1 MTHKRG
7 AIAWMAKNKVAAN
20 ILMLIFL
27 IGGFYS
33 ALTIKKEVFPAF
45 DLDIVTVSIPYPG
58 ATPEEV
64 DKSIIRAVEESVQ
77 NISGIKEITSTANEG
92 SANIV
97 LEIEEGEDRQRIF
110 QEIKQ
115 EVDSISTLPLNA
127 EEPNISLNT
136 RDRRV
141 VDIAIYGAVDEIVLR
156 EYAESLRD
164 RLLLN
169 SSISKA
175 ELDDVK
181 GYEVKI
187 SFDNSNIEKYGL
199 SLKEIANKIEKEA
212 VELSGGTIKSK
223 GGEILLRV
231 DERRDFAKEFENIVI
246 KKSSNGSVL
255 YLSDIAT
262 VEDGFDESDIATTY
276 NGKNAIDIN
285 IYRSGNNSP
294 IEVSDAVKETIAEFN
309 TELPE
314 SIKVDLNS
322 DMSDIYR
329 ARLNLLLKNAI
340 IGLVL
345 VMIVLG
351 AFLEFR
357 LAFWVSLGIPIS
369 FLGAMLFLPQLDVS
383 INMVSM
389 FAFIITLGI
398 VVDDAILAGENI
410 YEYRQRGMDHVSA
423 AIEGAKDIAV
433 PLSFAIITNLVAF
446 APLLFVPG
454 MMGKFFSVIP
464 FVVFTV
470 FIISWIEA
478 LFILPN
484 HLAFSK
490 KGHDGKI
497 SGFLYEN
504 QQKVAKWLD
513 GFVIRRYKPSIEF
526 ALRHRFLT
534 LAVALA
540 TLTIMIGYAQSGRLG
555 FSLMPKVESDKA
567 YVEVKM
573 PVGSTM
579 EDAKKIHDK
588 IIQSGVEVV
597 ENVGGEL
604 LEGYLGAISENSI
617 RVTFYLTEY
626 DVRPIS
632 TAEFNDLWR
641 KQAGAL
647 SGVEYVK
654 FKSDIGGP
662 GGNQAS
668 LGIELSHSNERVL
681 DEASS
686 LLAEELG
693 HIGGVSDINDGFTP
707 GKKEF
712 EIELLPLAHTLGVS
726 AIDIASQIRES
737 YYGAEAL
744 RQQRGRNEVK
754 VMVRLPEEQRESRG
768 SIYKLKVKTE
778 NGYIPLEKLANIKEG
793 RSYTQI
799 VRKDGRRVITVE
811 ANITPESDTPK
822 VLEKLQADVFPKLD
836 RFAGLSLD
844 YGGKSAD
851 AQESMISLAQG
862 FLITLA
868 VIYITLALPLQSYYQ
883 PIIVMASIPFGVVGA
898 FLGHLL
904 MGYSLSVVSV
914 MGVVALAGV
923 VINNSL
929 VLIDYANRRIKE
941 GQTPYEAIVNA
952 GVRRFRPIILTTMT
966 TFVGLAPMIFETS
979 IQARFMIPM
988 AISLG
993 YGMVFAT
1000 AITLIII
1007 PTMYLVFEDF
1017 KGRSVKG

>member
-1 MTHKRG
+1 MTHQRG

-20 ILMLIFL
+20 ILMVVFL
-27 IGGFYS
+27 LGGLYS
-33 ALTIKKEVFPAF
+33 ALTIKKEVFPSF
-45 DLDIVTVSIPYPG
+45 DLDIVTINVPYPG

-64 DKSIIRAVEESVQ
+64 DKSIVRAIEESIQ

-92 SANIV
+92 SANVVIE
-97 LEIEEGEDRQRIF
+97 LEEGEDRQRIF

-115 EVDSISTLPLNA
+115 DVDSISTFPLNA

-141 VDIAIYGAVDEIVLR
+141 VDIAIYGDVSELVLR
-156 EYAESLRD
+156 EYGEKLRD

-187 SFDNSNIEKYGL
+187 SFDNANIEKYGL
-199 SLKEIANKIEKEA
+199 SLKEIANKIEREA

-246 KKSSNGSVL
+246 KKSPNGSVL
-255 YLSDIAT
+255 RLSDIAN

-276 NGKNAIDIN
+276 NAKNAIDIN

-294 IEVSDAVKETIAEFN
+294 IEVSDAVKKTIAEFSD
-309 TELPE
+309 ELPS
-314 SIKVDLNS
+314 SIKVELNS

-329 ARLNLLLKNAI
+329 ARLNLLLKNAL

-345 VMIVLG
+345 VLVVLG

-369 FLGAMLFLPQLDVS
+369 FLGAMLFLPNMDVS

-410 YEYRQRGMDHVSA
+410 YEYRKRGMDYISA
-423 AIEGAKDIAV
+423 ATQGAKDIAV

-490 KGHDGKI
+490 KSHDGKI
-497 SGFLYEN
+497 SGFLYRN
-504 QQKVAKWLD
+504 QQKIANSLD
-513 GFVIRRYKPSIEF
+513 RFVLAVYRPSLEF
-526 ALRHRFLT
+526 ALRHRFFT
-534 LAVALA
+534 IAVAIA
-540 TLTIMIGYAQSGRLG
+540 TLTIVIGYAQSGRLG
-555 FSLMPKVESDKA
+555 FSLMPKVESDRA
-567 YVEVKM
+567 FVEVKM

-579 EDAKKIHDK
+579 EDTKNIHDK
-588 IIQSGVEVV
+588 IIQSGVQVV
-597 ENVGGEL
+597 DDVGGNL
-604 LEGYLGAISENSI
+604 LEGYLGRINENSI
-617 RVTFYLTEY
+617 RVVFYLTDYEQ
-626 DVRPIS
+626 RPIS
-632 TAEFNDLWR
+632 TAEFNNLWR
-641 KQAGAL
+641 EQVGAL

-662 GGNQAS
+662 GGDKSS
-668 LGIELSHSNERVL
+668 LGVELSHNDERVL

-686 LLAEELG
+686 FLASELAN
-693 HIGGVSDINDGFTP
+693 IGGVSDINDGFTP

-712 EIELLPLAHTLGVS
+712 EMELLPLAHTLGVS
-726 AIDIASQIRES
+726 AVDIASQIRES

-754 VMVRLPEEQRESRG
+754 VMIRLPKEQRESRG
-768 SIYKLKVKTE
+768 SIYKLKIKT
-778 NGYIPLEKLANIKEG
+778 
-793 RSYTQI
+793 S
-799 VRKDGRRVITVE
+799 
-811 ANITPESDTPK
+811 
-822 VLEKLQADVFPKLD
+822 
-836 RFAGLSLD
+836 
-844 YGGKSAD
+844 
-851 AQESMISLAQG
+851 
-862 FLITLA
+862 
-868 VIYITLALPLQSYYQ
+868 
-883 PIIVMASIPFGVVGA
+883 
-898 FLGHLL
+898 
-904 MGYSLSVVSV
+904 
-914 MGVVALAGV
+914 
-923 VINNSL
+923 
-929 VLIDYANRRIKE
+929 
-941 GQTPYEAIVNA
+941 
-952 GVRRFRPIILTTMT
+952 
-966 TFVGLAPMIFETS
+966 
-979 IQARFMIPM
+979 
-988 AISLG
+988 
-993 YGMVFAT
+993 
-1000 AITLIII
+1000 
-1007 PTMYLVFEDF
+1007 
-1017 KGRSVKG
+1017 